1 MVWDVLKPR
10 ANEGRALE
18 SGNEGRWE
26 SARVSLSLSLPPL
39 PPLSQNLLPFLLSPP
54 LLSPP
59 HSPPQYQD
67 RIIFIQK
74 PLDDDLANQLI
85 ATTLYL
91 DSEDNKKDLRL
102 YINTSGGDIVPTL
115 ALHDTLRYVTSP
127 VSTVAF
133 GAAFGAAA
141 FLLATGDKGRRAA
154 LPNTRIMLH
163 HPSGTAR
170 GQASSLDNEA
180 RELMRTRNYV
190 NRVLSSATGRSLK
203 RIQHDFNR
211 NCYFSAEEAVR
222 YGIIDK
228 ILPPPRTP
236 EEELAASI
244 AAGRRYPKEWY
255 AEDSPWGERPKKK

>member
-1 MVWDVLKPR
+1 
-10 ANEGRALE
+10 
-18 SGNEGRWE
+18 
-26 SARVSLSLSLPPL
+26 
-39 PPLSQNLLPFLLSPP
+39 
-54 LLSPP
+54 
-59 HSPPQYQD
+59 
-67 RIIFIQK
+67 
-74 PLDDDLANQLI
+74 
-85 ATTLYL
+85 
-91 DSEDNKKDLRL
+91 LRL